1 LEKYLRRR
9 IQNVSKLKTNMAKN
23 IVNIVVEN
31 YKLLESFDQ
40 QFESGHLYF
49 IKGGNSQGKTS
60 FMNMI
65 CENLSAEVK
74 TKNPITFGK
83 ENGTSVLSFIGADG
97 KQYSIRADYNQNGN
111 HKFSIIFPTMDKS
124 TKVTDIRNWAKFNG
138 FTVEDWMSW
147 SLTAEGRRK
156 QTEIL
161 QKFIPEESQKRIAEI
176 DAKINNK
183 NGELYKQRTEVGK
196 SLDVEK
202 SVVKN
207 FELNPAEIEM
217 VEKHDATIEAL
228 AKLQTQVD
236 ELTKKQNTLTTAN
249 ATIDEKKK
257 NLSSLQDSRMQSDKL
272 YEDAIIETEK
282 RILELEKELVKQKN
296 ILVEQN
302 NQWKAAK
309 ETSDKAI
316 KELEAQIESTEEV
329 PDYSEE
335 IAAIN
340 KQIEA
345 GKEYRDKCILAVQK
359 KQTLTDSYKKAGD
372 LQAKYDNLS
381 KEIDVLREEKQNI
394 YSKSELPADNIVI
407 EDGETFLSIDDNLVP
422 FAESDMSYSTAGKIV
437 ARMLAKLNNSTGIIL
452 LGKAAEYDRK
462 SLDELAEIAEK
473 ENCIMFCDYVVE
485 DGEGLEVVVHSKS
498 N

>member
-1 LEKYLRRR
+1 
-9 IQNVSKLKTNMAKN
+9 MPN

-83 ENGTSVLSFIGADG
+83 ENGTSVLSFVGADG

-161 QKFIPEESQKRIAEI
+161 QKFIPEESQKRIVEI

-202 SVVKN
+202 GVIKN
-207 FELNPAEIEM
+207 FTLTEEEVAM
-217 VEKHDATIEAL
+217 VEKHDATTQAL
-228 AKLQTQVD
+228 AGLQTKVE
-236 ELTKKQNTLTTAN
+236 ELTKKQNEISNSN
-249 ATIDEKKK
+249 AAVEEKKK
-257 NLSSLQDSRMQSDKL
+257 TLSNLQESRMSSDKM
-272 YEDAIIETEK
+272 YEDMIMETEGK
-282 RILELEKELVKQKN
+282 IADLEKELVRQKN
-296 ILVEQN
+296 LLVEQN
-302 NQWKAAK
+302 EQWKTAK
-309 ETSDKAI
+309 KSSDSRI
-316 KELEAQIESTEEV
+316 KELEAEIANTVDV
-329 PDYSEE
+329 PDYSQE
-335 IAAIN
+335 IEDLN
-340 KQIEA
+340 KEIT
-345 GKEYRDKCILAVQK
+345 GGLEYRDKCILAVQK
-359 KQTLTDSYKKAGD
+359 KQTLTNAYKKAND
-372 LQAKYDNLS
+372 LKEEYEKYD
-381 KEIDVLREEKQNI
+381 KEIDILREEKQGI

-407 EDGETFLSIDDNLVP
+407 EDGETFLSINDNLVP